1 MKKLLFYF
9 GFIFIMVLLELLYL
23 NIQLDRKIN
32 NIENI
37 QKQYHFS
44 IESMNRMSNK
54 TLNGIDKSYSSKLSA
69 KN

>member
-1 MKKLLFYF
+1 
-9 GFIFIMVLLELLYL
+9 MVLLELLYL